1 MATIAEL
8 MVKLSLEDGAFQ
20 RNLRSSREKLDSWG
34 DSFRGWGTK
43 LTAGVT
49 TPIVAASGVVV
60 SWASDLE
67 QTLGATEV
75 LWGSNTDTMLAWAQ
89 GADRSMGMTQN
100 SALQNANRFNAMF
113 KTIGH
118 GQGVV
123 MDMSQGFTQL
133 SADLSAMWGG
143 SPDEAA
149 DALTSALRGNY
160 EAMDKYNVNLTEA
173 MVSQEAMNV
182 AIANGRTE
190 VTEAD
195 KVQARYNLIMEQ
207 TADSQGQFAR
217 ETDTTAGKL
226 AIATARAKNAATTFG
241 RLLLP
246 YVNKLLNGFS
256 KMVDWIENLSD
267 TQRKWVLGIAA
278 VAAAIG
284 PVLLIIGM
292 LLPGLSALIAVI
304 GFLVSPIGLVVIA
317 VAALA
322 AGLIYAYTHFEG
334 FRNIV
339 NTVASVIK
347 DVAIGAFEAFMR
359 ALEPI
364 KDHIQNVIAVL
375 TSLVDFVKAVFAGDW
390 GAAWEALKSVAVN
403 AFNALISWITLLP
416 SMLLAALGTD
426 LSGLISKG
434 GEWIQAIWDGAKSL
448 WDTSV
453 APWLSGLSSDALT
466 WIGDVSASL
475 LAKGEDLLQGFW
487 QGAVN
492 RWASVSSWIGT
503 RSTDAVA
510 AAGDL
515 TSTLWQKGVDLL
527 VGMGDGAVAQWA
539 NLKTWLGNRGA
550 MATQGVGNVLSTLW
564 QKGVDLI
571 VGMGNGVTA
580 QWANLKSWLSG
591 LPGYITNAIGSLG
604 GLLYDAGVA
613 LLQGLYDGIT
623 AKWED
628 VKSLLSSI
636 TSSIPDW
643 KGPPERDRMLLYS
656 AGQLVMGGF
665 GRGLDDGW
673 DDVTRKLT
681 GYVPTIGGGN
691 SMTNSGMNTGG
702 NVIQIITLEPGKWAE
717 FLEDAQAGG
726 QFAKRFASE
735 LSLMGS

>member
-1 MATIAEL
+1 MATIADL
-8 MVKLSLEDGAFQ
+8 MVNLSLYDSQFQ
-20 RNLRSSREKLDSWG
+20 EGLATSRAKLEAWGSSIRST
-34 DSFRGWGTK
+34 GTK
-43 LTAGVT
+43 LTAALTVPLT
-49 TPIVAASGVVV
+49 AAGLAVVN
-60 SWASDLE
+60 WASDLE
-67 QTLGATEV
+67 QSVGATEY
-75 LWGSNTDTMLAWAQ
+75 LWGANSDAILAWAKS
-89 GADRSMGMTQN
+89 ADKNLGLTQN
-100 SALQNANRFNAMF
+100 EALTTANGLQIVFDGMGFSLDDSQAKMELFAQRFADVSALM
-113 KTIGH
+113 
-118 GQGVV
+118 
-123 MDMSQGFTQL
+123 
-133 SADLSAMWGG
+133 GG
-143 SPDEAA
+143 STTEVAEAFRSG
-149 DALTSALRGNY
+149 LMGNY
-160 EAMDKYNVNLTEA
+160 EALDKYGISINATMVEQKALEMGLADSAGALT
-173 MVSQEAMNV
+173 
-182 AIANGRTE
+182 
-190 VTEAD
+190 
-195 KVQARYNLIMEQ
+195 MEQ
-207 TADSQGQFAR
+207 KQLAYTELFLEKTTNATGQFNR
-217 ETDTTAGKL
+217 ESGSTAGIL
-226 AIATARAKNAATTFG
+226 QRVRARAINLATAFG
-241 RLLLP
+241 TLLLP
-246 YVNKLLNGFS
+246 YVNKLLSG
-256 KMVDWIENLSD
+256 VAVLLTWIEKLND
-267 TQRKWVLGIAA
+267 TQRTWVLGIAA
-278 VAAAIG
+278 IAAAIG
-284 PVLLIIGM
+284 PLLLVVGM
-292 LLPGLSALIAVI
+292 LLPGLSALVAVI
-304 GFLVSPIGLVVIA
+304 GFLVSPIGLVVVAIA
-317 VAALA
+317 ILA

-339 NTVASVIK
+339 NMVASVIK

-434 GEWIQAIWDGAKSL
+434 GEWIQAIWDGAVSI
-448 WDTSV
+448 WDSV
-453 APWLSGLSSDALT
+453 LTWIGGLSSDALT

-550 MATQGVGNVLSTLW
+550 MAIQGVGNVLSTLW

-604 GLLYDAGVA
+604 GLLYNAGVA

-735 LSLMGS
+735 LSLMGN

>member
-20 RNLRSSREKLDSWG
+20 RNLRSSREKLDGWG
-34 DSFRGWGTK
+34 ESFRGWGTK

-49 TPIVAASGVVV
+49 TPILAASGAVV

-75 LWGSNTDTMLAWAQ
+75 LWGSNTDTMLAWAE

-195 KVQARYNLIMEQ
+195 KTQARYNLIMEQ

-426 LSGLISKG
+426 LSSLISKG
-434 GEWIQAIWDGAKSL
+434 GEWIQAIWDGAVGIWDSALL
-448 WDTSV
+448 WIGGLSADALEWIGDTSDT
-453 APWLSGLSSDALT
+453 LLDKGGDLLYGLWQGAVNIWASIST
-466 WIGDVSASL
+466 WIGNRATEATTAIGDLASTL
-475 LAKGEDLLQGFW
+475 LTKGEDLFQGMY

-492 RWASVSSWIGT
+492 RWATFSTWVTT
-503 RSTDAVA
+503 RGSDAVTA
-510 AAGDL
+510 IGDL
-515 TSTLWQKGVDLL
+515 
-527 VGMGDGAVAQWA
+527 
-539 NLKTWLGNRGA
+539 
-550 MATQGVGNVLSTLW
+550 LSTLNE
-564 QKGVDLI
+564 KGQNLMSGLWSGALAKWLDVYTWFTNTGTRVLNA
-571 VGMGNGVTA
+571 VGSLGSTLYNAGVAIMTGLLNGIKAGWETV
-580 QWANLKSWLSG
+580 KSYLSG
-591 LPGYITNAIGSLG
+591 LNPA
-604 GLLYDAGVA
+604 
-613 LLQGLYDGIT
+613 
-623 AKWED
+623 
-628 VKSLLSSI
+628 
-636 TSSIPDW
+636 DW
-643 KGPPERDRMLLYS
+643 KGPYSRDIKMLYKNGVGTMLGYS
-656 AGQLVMGGF
+656 H
-665 GRGLDDGW
+665 GLEDGW
-673 DDVTRKLT
+673 DDVTRQLS
-681 GYVPTIGGGN
+681 GYVPSITGGG
-691 SMTNSGMNTGG
+691 SMAGAGVG
-702 NVIQIITLEPGKWAE
+702 AAPVIQIVTLEPGRWAE
-717 FLEDAQAGG
+717 FLADAQAGG
-726 QFAKRFASE
+726 TFARNFANE
-735 LSLMGS
+735 FGMRG